1 MRSEKDLYKIENN
14 GQNVQTKW
22 QTYNDK
28 TKKKK
33 LEINKRKK
41 VNNGMLHYK
50 EKENE
55 VLKYER

>member
-33 LEINKRKK
+33 KLEINKRKK

-50 EKENE
+50 EKR
-55 VLKYER
+55 K